1 MIKPRLR
8 WLSESQLDGDS
19 WHSLLI
25 SLLRG
30 LAALQVAAAHL
41 RAEMFP
47 SLRTLDDPTLWYLG
61 LAFTTGFAH
70 QAVVVFFLISGWLVG
85 GSLLNKLHQPQAILS
100 YAVDRV
106 TRLWTVLVPTFA
118 FILLLGIGM
127 DVLTPHTADFSAAND
142 YSVLSFIGNLFGLQT
157 IMVRNF
163 GGNYA
168 LWSLANETWYYL
180 LFPLLLWLFKAPSV
194 GGRLASAA
202 AILLIGAFLPSI
214 ITGYFAIWLLGVA
227 FSRIRLECGAGFRV
241 LLLMLMLPVS
251 VYFRLKGSNDD
262 MVPESFV
269 QDVVC
274 SLLFLLFLSST
285 QLKFD
290 PASTLAKPLA
300 ALATFLAEFSF
311 TLYVMHVPLIGM
323 LRFAGIAIF
332 GTDRLM
338 PDQPRDL
345 AIYFGMLFL
354 ILGCAYA
361 FYVLFEAQTG
371 RIRRWLKELVLDPA
385 PAAAPLPAAAE
396 R

>member
-1 MIKPRLR
+1 MIKPKLR
-8 WLSESQLDGDS
+8 WLGESQLGGDS

-47 SLRTLDDPTLWYLG
+47 SLKTLQDPTLWYLG
-61 LAFTTGFAH
+61 LAFITGFAH

-106 TRLWTVLVPTFA
+106 TRLWTVLLPTFV
-118 FILLLGIGM
+118 FILLLGLGM
-127 DVLTPHTADFSAAND
+127 DVLTPHALDFSAAND

-157 IMVRNF
+157 VTVRNF

-180 LFPLLLWLFKAPSV
+180 LFPLLLCLFKARSV
-194 GGRLASAA
+194 GGRVASAA
-202 AILLIGAFLPSI
+202 AILLVGAFLPAV
-214 ITGYFAIWLLGVA
+214 ITGYFSIWLLGVA
-227 FSRIRLECGAGFRV
+227 FSRIRIECGAGFRV
-241 LLLMLMLPVS
+241 LLLMLVLPVS
-251 VYFRLKGSNDD
+251 VYFRLTGSNDD
-262 MVPESFV
+262 MVPESFL

-274 SLLFLLFLSST
+274 SLLFMLFLSTT

-290 PASTLAKPLA
+290 PASKVVKPLA
-300 ALATFLAEFSF
+300 AVAAFLAEFSF
-311 TLYVMHVPLIGM
+311 TLYVMHVPLIHM
-323 LRFAGIAIF
+323 LRFAGMAIF
-332 GTDRLM
+332 GTDRLA
-338 PDQPRDL
+338 PDAPSHL
-345 AIYFGMLFL
+345 AIYVGMLFL

-371 RIRRWLKELVLDPA
+371 RIRRWLKELLLAPA
-385 PAAAPLPAAAE
+385 PAAPPLPAAAE

>member
-8 WLSESQLDGDS
+8 WLSESQLGSDS

-47 SLRTLDDPTLWYLG
+47 GLKTLPDPTLWYLG
-61 LAFTTGFAH
+61 LAFMTGFAH

-106 TRLWTVLVPTFA
+106 TRLWTVLLPTFV
-118 FILLLGIGM
+118 FILLLGLGM
-127 DVLTPHTADFSAAND
+127 DVLTPHALDFSAAND

-157 IMVRNF
+157 VTVRNF

-180 LFPLLLWLFKAPSV
+180 LFPLLLWLFKARSAA
-194 GGRLASAA
+194 GRVASAA
-202 AILLIGAFLPSI
+202 AILLVGAFLPAV
-214 ITGYFAIWLLGVA
+214 ITGYFSIWLLGVA
-227 FSRIRLECGAGFRV
+227 FSRIRIECGAGFRV
-241 LLLMLMLPVS
+241 LLLMLVLPVS

-274 SLLFLLFLSST
+274 SLLFMLFLSTT

-290 PASTLAKPLA
+290 PASKVVKPLA
-300 ALATFLAEFSF
+300 ALAAFLAEFSF
-311 TLYVMHVPLIGM
+311 TLYVMHVPLIHM
-323 LRFAGIAIF
+323 LRFAGMAIF
-332 GTDRLM
+332 GTDRLA
-338 PDQPRDL
+338 PDAPSHL
-345 AIYFGMLFL
+345 AIYVGMLFL

-371 RIRRWLKELVLDPA
+371 RIRRWLKELLLDPA
-385 PAAAPLPAAAE
+385 PAAPPLPAAAE